1 VDPGAGGKADAVPG
15 HGNHTWFRISKEG
28 VYRGVCAE
36 LCGYN
41 HADMRAAVRAVSPV
55 FYQRCSGCHSLRIA
69 NSYGSANPGNFASQ
83 ERTNGPNFNV
93 RHVTTRDALYAIRN
107 GGFSGTIMPANI
119 VTGRQAERV
128 AKFLGRYSGREEGG
142 GEVSESGEQ
151 TP

>member
-1 VDPGAGGKADAVPG
+1 VVVVTAVAGALAACSGGIDVPSERA
-15 HGNHTWFRISKEG
+15 TVR
-28 VYRGVCAE
+28 
-36 LCGYN
+36 
-41 HADMRAAVRAVSPV
+41 RAAEV

-119 VTGRQAERV
+119 VTGRQAQRV
-128 AKFLGRYSGREEGG
+128 AKFLGRYSGREEGSG
-142 GEVSESGEQ
+142 DVSESGEQ
-151 TP
+151 AP